1 MAFIFCAPWA
11 GTSKCSG
18 ANWIQLAAERG
29 AVPGAG
35 NTFSFFSL
43 YQKSAISTLI
53 STGAEPSLLVASSIS
68 KGTPG
73 LNFSRTSPGARPR
86 DCAAAPRGQQ
96 ARLTK
101 NNSTYKEEVF

>member
-53 STGAEPSLLVASSIS
+53 STGVEPSLLVARSNS

-73 LNFSRTSPGARPR
+73 VNFSRTSPGARPR
-86 DCAAAPRGQQ
+86 DWPAALSGQQ
-96 ARLTK
+96 AIANK
-101 NNSTYKEEVF
+101 VNNIRG